1 MNKRKII
8 RTLGYIILTLGFLM
22 IPSLIVS
29 AIYQDG
35 DSFEIGSTIAGTL
48 VLGFLMSR
56 VKAPEMKMRSRDGY
70 TIVALA
76 WLIICLIGAIP
87 MYLSSVFESYIGAFF
102 EMVSGFTTTGASV
115 LSNPEYLPH
124 GVGFWRCF
132 SHWVGGMG
140 VLVFVMMVAPM
151 NNENS
156 MHLVKAEVPGPTAGK
171 LVPRMKETSM
181 INYGI
186 YAFLTLMCFILL
198 LIGKV
203 PVYDALCLS
212 FGTAGTGG
220 FSPSSVG
227 FAAYNSYYVEMVV
240 SVFMILFG
248 VNFNVYFLILI
259 KKVKDAFRIE
269 EVWWYFGF
277 IAFSTI
283 TIMANIMH
291 TLPSA
296 GQAFRYSFF
305 QVASIITTTGFA
317 TVDFNQWPEYS
328 KHVLILLMIVGACS
342 GSTGG
347 GMKVCRV
354 VMVVKSF
361 FTELKHIMDPRHISI
376 VRLDGKKVE
385 KETLIATRVYVCTYF
400 LIICIVTLLISLN
413 NQDFTTNLTAVLSC
427 FNNIGPGFS
436 AIGPMSNFSVYD
448 DWVQLLLS
456 LTMLTGRLEIF
467 PMFMIFSRSSHEKRL
482 SL

>member
-87 MYLSSVFESYIGAFF
+87 MYLSGVFESYIGAFF

-277 IAFSTI
+277 IAFDNHYHGQYY
-283 TIMANIMH
+283 AY
-291 TLPSA
+291 PSKCW
-296 GQAFRYSFF
+296 S
-305 QVASIITTTGFA
+305 GF
-317 TVDFNQWPEYS
+317 
-328 KHVLILLMIVGACS
+328 
-342 GSTGG
+342 
-347 GMKVCRV
+347 
-354 VMVVKSF
+354 
-361 FTELKHIMDPRHISI
+361 
-376 VRLDGKKVE
+376 
-385 KETLIATRVYVCTYF
+385 
-400 LIICIVTLLISLN
+400 
-413 NQDFTTNLTAVLSC
+413 
-427 FNNIGPGFS
+427 
-436 AIGPMSNFSVYD
+436 
-448 DWVQLLLS
+448 
-456 LTMLTGRLEIF
+456 
-467 PMFMIFSRSSHEKRL
+467 
-482 SL
+482 